1 MCHLIAFLV
10 DNFQVIYKKRRFISY
25 LQKVFTKFLLLA
37 LDVSKISRL
46 FNMDF
51 RKTIKICLIMEQN
64 V

>member
-1 MCHLIAFLV
+1 MYI
-10 DNFQVIYKKRRFISY
+10 KRSFNSY